1 MIQEITS
8 WIRNNASDEGLI
20 TGVTK
25 ASETEKE
32 RNLDEGKHHRKA
44 RVHDVSSTFNR
55 TSEKKI
61 GQAKMDNKVDN
72 FGSGK
77 VEKFLSAVDSL
88 TKQDSFN
95 YCRKSKMKKAG
106 VSVKFLMVG
115 ETNSMV
121 GYHLM
126 MENHSIQLR
135 SGGAMSPPLLSPP
148 PPPLSRLGQRPDNNN
163 NIDINN
169 NIFGVSYKITI
180 KFQPQVPYKVV
191 PY

>member
-1 MIQEITS
+1 MKVSTIGKRVCMTS
-8 WIRNNASDEGLI
+8 VAHSIEQA
-20 TGVTK
+20 K
-25 ASETEKE
+25 
-32 RNLDEGKHHRKA
+32 
-44 RVHDVSSTFNR
+44 
-55 TSEKKI
+55 KKI

-126 MENHSIQLR
+126 TENHSIQLR
-135 SGGAMSPPLLSPP
+135 SGGAMSPPSPP
-148 PPPLSRLGQRPDNNN
+148 SRLGQRPDNNN

>member
-1 MIQEITS
+1 M
-8 WIRNNASDEGLI
+8 
-20 TGVTK
+20 
-25 ASETEKE
+25 
-32 RNLDEGKHHRKA
+32 
-44 RVHDVSSTFNR
+44 HDVSSTFNR

-88 TKQDSFN
+88 IKQDSFN

-106 VSVKFLMVG
+106 VSVKFLMVR

-126 MENHSIQLR
+126 TENHSIQLR
-135 SGGAMSPPLLSPP
+135 SGGAMSPPPPSPP
-148 PPPLSRLGQRPDNNN
+148 AG
-163 NIDINN
+163 
-169 NIFGVSYKITI
+169 
-180 KFQPQVPYKVV
+180 
-191 PY
+191 

>member
-1 MIQEITS
+1 MIQEIKS

-88 TKQDSFN
+88 IKQDSFN

-106 VSVKFLMVG
+106 VSVKFLTVR

-126 MENHSIQLR
+126 TENHSIQLR
-135 SGGAMSPPLLSPP
+135 SGGAMSPPPSPP
-148 PPPLSRLGQRPDNNN
+148 AG
-163 NIDINN
+163 
-169 NIFGVSYKITI
+169 
-180 KFQPQVPYKVV
+180 
-191 PY
+191 

>member
-1 MIQEITS
+1 MSKMQQIF
-8 WIRNNASDEGLI
+8 ASDEGPI

-44 RVHDVSSTFNR
+44 RVHDVSSTFNI
-55 TSEKKI
+55 T

-95 YCRKSKMKKAG
+95 YCGKSKMKKAG

-126 MENHSIQLR
+126 TEGHSVQLR
-135 SGGAMSPPLLSPP
+135 SGGAMSPPPA
-148 PPPLSRLGQRPDNNN
+148 G
-163 NIDINN
+163 
-169 NIFGVSYKITI
+169 
-180 KFQPQVPYKVV
+180 
-191 PY
+191 